1 MCQKRPCSSL
11 LSPPSSHA
19 STVLPVG
26 CPPPPCHLPD
36 SYPDSYLGF
45 WGLAFASGIFG
56 FGFWRIVSGTVL
68 RLGISSHV
76 HVGGIVSARTFITMC
91 SITLMGKLEHLE
103 HERIHVFIVLILAL
117 PLSRESR
124 KCSPLVDGRSP

>member
-1 MCQKRPCSSL
+1 M
-11 LSPPSSHA
+11 
-19 STVLPVG
+19 VG
-26 CPPPPCHLPD
+26 WLV
-36 SYPDSYLGF
+36 
-45 WGLAFASGIFG
+45 
-56 FGFWRIVSGTVL
+56 RV
-68 RLGISSHV
+68 
-76 HVGGIVSARTFITMC
+76 IVSARTFITMI